1 MNTRT
6 PEHIFP
12 YLRAKNHIMKHAGIL
27 ILILAMAAWLRI
39 NTFWLRHTGDDE
51 VMNVALAMKLDSC
64 GLQCYN
70 LYRVNYEDFSLDGKT
85 SITELTLASE
95 GSEGMFLQGIQRR
108 GISAYHQPL
117 HYIAPGF
124 PFLIMVSQKTIGG
137 GDGYFLS
144 STMPSKSLAKEK
156 PPHLR
161 VSQMYAVVLPFAFS
175 LLLVLLT
182 YFAARRLF
190 DAKNGLIAA
199 AIMAMNPVSIF
210 VSQKIWAEEI
220 SLVFIMIL
228 FLLILG
234 GYEKRSWLQGL
245 PAGVA
250 AGIAVLIKQSA
261 GIFLIAFL
269 IFYFYDQRK
278 GLLRSA
284 TWKQFLINP
293 FMLALSLAFLAVTA
307 WWFVLVFLTYGNPF
321 YFPVIEYAAND
332 VFYTIRE
339 NRPASFILF
348 SVGLLY
354 LSPLFVFAAGLFQNK
369 LVSKLP
375 ELQRRFLP
383 LLFLWVAVY
392 FVMMAFVFQSKEQ
405 HRHMLYVYPA
415 LAMAAAYV
423 ISRLHAWLKSLSGNW
438 RWLGADEILVIVLLL
453 ATRWSAIM
461 IMDVVL
467 RTETLI
473 LKPF

>member
-1 MNTRT
+1 
-6 PEHIFP
+6 
-12 YLRAKNHIMKHAGIL
+12 MKHLGIL
-27 ILILAMAAWLRI
+27 LLILAVAAWLRI

-64 GLQCYN
+64 GMKGYN
-70 LYRVNYEDFSLDGKT
+70 LYRVDYEDFSLDGKT
-85 SITELTLASE
+85 SITELGLAPE
-95 GSEGMFLQGIQRR
+95 DSEGMFLQGIQRR
-108 GISAYHQPL
+108 GIDVYHQPL

-137 GDGYFLS
+137 GNGYFLS

-182 YFAARRLF
+182 YLAARRLF
-190 DAKNGLIAA
+190 DPLTGLIAA
-199 AIMAMNPVSIF
+199 AIMAMNPVCIF

-220 SLVFIMIL
+220 SLVLIMVALLFIL
-228 FLLILG
+228 S
-234 GYEKRSWLQGL
+234 GYEKRSWRRGL
-245 PAGVA
+245 LAGAA
-250 AGIAVLIKQSA
+250 AGIAVLMKQSA

-269 IFYFYDQRK
+269 IFYFNDQRK
-278 GLLRSA
+278 ILLRLA
-284 TWKQFLINP
+284 GWKQFLLNP
-293 FMLALSLAFLAVTA
+293 FMLMFSAAFLILTA
-307 WWFVLVFLTYGNPF
+307 WWFVSVFRTYGNPF
-321 YFPVIEYAAND
+321 YYPFIDFPASD
-332 VFYTIRE
+332 LFYTIRE
-339 NRPASFILF
+339 NRPAAFVLF
-348 SVGLLY
+348 TVGLLY
-354 LSPLFVFAAGLFQNK
+354 LSPLFGFATGLFHRK
-369 LVSKLP
+369 LILKIP
-375 ELQRRFLP
+375 EPQHRFLP
-383 LLFLWVAVY
+383 LLFLWVVVY
-392 FVMMAFVFQSKEQ
+392 FVMMAFVFQTKE
-405 HRHMLYVYPA
+405 HRHMLAVYPA

-438 RWLGADEILVIVLLL
+438 RWLGADEILVIALLL

-461 IMDVVL
+461 IMDVVM